1 MYNLFEKP
9 WTLLIVAAAA
19 LVAVFIFRALRPEKR
34 SWPQFLI
41 PVFIVVLAFGV
52 DLFVVTDLEKIDRVL
67 KSCIDASVNEKP
79 DVIDAFIASDY
90 SDSLRLG
97 KTELMIYLE
106 AILSEL
112 AIERFVT
119 LDQTVELS
127 GSEARVIL
135 KGFLFF
141 DENSPVSKELK
152 PVMAITLELGLRKYP
167 AALWQINRA
176 EVLEIDKQP
185 VRWKNIQSVPK
196 M

>member
-1 MYNLFEKP
+1 MYNIFEHP
-9 WTLLIVAAAA
+9 WTLLIVAAAT
-19 LVAVFIFRALRPEKR
+19 LVIVFIFRAVRPEKR
-34 SWPQFLI
+34 SWLQFMI
-41 PVFIVVLAFGV
+41 PLFIAALAFGV
-52 DLFVVTDLEKIDRVL
+52 DLFVETDREAVNRIVKV
-67 KSCIDASVNEKP
+67 CINASVNEQP
-79 DVIDAFIASDY
+79 EVIDPFIASDY

-112 AIERFVT
+112 AIERFVKV
-119 LDQTVELS
+119 DQTVELS

-141 DENSPVSKELK
+141 DENSPVSKEIK

-167 AALWQINRA
+167 DATWQINRA

-185 VRWKNIQSVPK
+185 VRWKNIQSVP
-196 M
+196 